1 MITLKNMRTTKRAIF
16 SFLALFVAYHSSV
29 AQIISAQ
36 VSSKRVQVGVPFEY
50 SVVFTVNTGNF
61 SPPTFKDFD
70 VVSGPNQS
78 SSYQYVNGVTSQQ
91 IVISYGL
98 VAKHEGK
105 LAIGP
110 AGTNY
115 NNQKVETA
123 AITIEAV
130 KGNVNNASNSNDDQ
144 QYGNKIGGGDLF
156 IRTGLSKSKCFV
168 GEQITITQKV
178 YCRYQIIGFQK
189 FSQPTYDGFYSQAQE
204 STSKGQL
211 GTENVDGVNYYTF
224 ELFRTIA
231 TANKAGKIA
240 LTPIEGEV
248 VIRKQTNA
256 KPRTIFEQF
265 FGGAS
270 YEDTPINTK
279 SKTSIIEVMPLPE
292 TGKPESF
299 NGAVGNFN
307 YKVDVTRK
315 ELKANEAFN
324 LKISINGKGNIKLI
338 DAPKLPLP
346 ESFESYDPKISETT
360 TSKTFDFLVIPRMEG
375 EFSLNNIDFSYFN
388 IDTKKYVTLPSGEI
402 KINVLPADQS
412 SASATVYNS
421 KTQIKETENDI
432 RYIKKGVVA
441 LQKSETEF
449 FNSGIHVLLLL
460 LPILLLIVGLISLS
474 SYNKKN
480 SDIIVVKER
489 KALKIARKQLSEAEK
504 LMKQNKKDEFYTEV
518 LTAINNY
525 LSFKLNISVADLSKD
540 NVQSNLK
547 SKQVNDETISK
558 LTNALETSEFAK
570 YAPGAVSGNLE
581 EVYKGIINL
590 VSELEQQLNKK
601 V

>member
-1 MITLKNMRTTKRAIF
+1 MRTAKRAFF
-16 SFLALFVAYHSSV
+16 SFLALFVAYHASIG
-29 AQIISAQ
+29 QIISAQ

-91 IVISYGL
+91 IIISYGL
-98 VAKHEGK
+98 VAKREGK
-105 LAIGP
+105 LVISP

-130 KGNVNNASNSNDDQ
+130 KGNVNNSSNVNDEQ

-156 IRTGLSKSKCFV
+156 IRTGLSKSKCYV

-211 GTENVDGVNYYTF
+211 STENVDGVNYYTF
-224 ELFRTIA
+224 ELFRTVA

-248 VIRKQTNA
+248 IIRKQTNT

-270 YEDTPINTK
+270 YEDTPVNTK
-279 SKTSIIEVMPLPE
+279 SKSSIVEVLPLPE
-292 TGKPESF
+292 AGKPESF

-307 YKVDVTRK
+307 CKVDVTRK

-324 LKISINGKGNIKLI
+324 LKINISGKGNIKLI
-338 DAPKLPLP
+338 DAPKLGLP
-346 ESFESYDPKISETT
+346 ESFESYDPKVNETA

-375 EFSLNNIDFSYFN
+375 EFNLNNIDFSYFN
-388 IDTKKYVTLPSGEI
+388 IDTKRYVTIPSGEI
-402 KINVLPADQS
+402 KINVLPADQNN
-412 SASATVYNS
+412 ASATVYNS

-432 RYIKKGVVA
+432 RYIKKGLVT

-449 FNSGIHVLLLL
+449 FNSGLHF
-460 LPILLLIVGLISLS
+460 ILLILPVVMLTVGLIALS
-474 SYNKKN
+474 MYNKKN
-480 SDIIVVKER
+480 SDIIAVKER
-489 KALKIARKQLSEAEK
+489 KALKMARKQLSEAEK

-540 NVQSNLK
+540 SIQTNLK
-547 SKQVNDETISK
+547 NKQVNVETLAK
-558 LTNALETSEFAK
+558 LTKALENSEFAK

-581 EVYKGIINL
+581 EVYKSIIDL
-590 VSELEQQLNKK
+590 ISELEQQLNKK
-601 V
+601 L